1 MAQSQLA
8 APLLTGRHVRLRPI
22 MPADYEYLYVL
33 TTHEKLGW
41 RWRYRGATPSPELF
55 QQQLWQG
62 VAAQFVI
69 EHVGDQK
76 PIGFVQAFDPSDR
89 NGHCHFA
96 IVLDPALERT
106 GWALEALLLFLDYL
120 FTIYNFRKLYAEV
133 PEFNYASFASGNERD
148 FKIEGRLREHDW
160 HAGRYWDL
168 FFLAV
173 YREDWERR
181 WHPKVQRLIES
192 QHARSNGHGHHNH
205 ATASASTPVLTL
217 DEFCAYLADQLGLDP
232 AALDPDADVRTELGL
247 ESIQMFAML
256 IAVEDLGVSVPD
268 ELMPHILTLRD
279 AFAQY
284 ENSLAHRP

>member
-1 MAQSQLA
+1 MTQAQLV

-22 MPADYEYLYVL
+22 MPGDYEYLYLL

-41 RWRYRGATPSPELF
+41 RWRYRGSTPSPELF

-62 VAAQFVI
+62 VAAQFVV
-69 EHVGDQK
+69 EHLGDQK
-76 PIGFVQAFDPSDR
+76 PIGFVQAFDPNDR

-120 FTIYNFRKLYAEV
+120 FTIFNFRKLYAEV

-181 WHPKVQRLIES
+181 WHPKVQRLIET
-192 QHARSNGHGHHNH
+192 QNARSNGHGHHTH

-217 DEFCAYLADQLGLDP
+217 EEFCAYLADQLGLDQ
-232 AALDPDADVRTELGL
+232 AALDPDAQGTTRRRTR
-247 ESIQMFAML
+247 S
-256 IAVEDLGVSVPD
+256 
-268 ELMPHILTLRD
+268 T
-279 AFAQY
+279 
-284 ENSLAHRP
+284 